1 MARSAFKGVLM
12 LLSMEDTGYFL
23 KLDEADM
30 HFRRIVDH
38 DLNPIDSRLL
48 QASKNKSNF
57 LITLLDKTPLINK
70 TSLSGQDDVEDA
82 YIAFADYRAM
92 KYAEFGLDTDGYN
105 AQKAVSL
112 KRVIDFALE
121 ETFKFCIDKVPYNNM
136 PSPEVLMPEILMIEN
151 NSKPL
156 LN

>member
-1 MARSAFKGVLM
+1 MTRSAFKGVLM

-57 LITLLDKTPLINK
+57 LITLLDKTPLLSK
-70 TSLSGQDDVEDA
+70 ASLSGQDDVEDA

-92 KYAEFGLDTDGYN
+92 K
-105 AQKAVSL
+105 
-112 KRVIDFALE
+112 
-121 ETFKFCIDKVPYNNM
+121 
-136 PSPEVLMPEILMIEN
+136 
-151 NSKPL
+151 
-156 LN
+156 